1 MMLERFDNAFR
12 ESAVGRWFATL
23 EPNERTMV
31 TVLAGFLAIV
41 LVYLAIWRPLSEWSN
56 RADALYQRQI
66 AVLDWM
72 RLHESEARA
81 AGQRSDSTRE
91 SGSLL
96 TVVANSAAQAGIQ
109 LLRYQ
114 PEGSGGVSVVLQNQP
129 FNAVI
134 AWVAQLQ
141 QEDHVTVKQIS
152 IDAQT
157 EPGLI
162 NARIILI

>member
-1 MMLERFDNAFR
+1 MWSRFGNSFR
-12 ESAVGRWFATL
+12 ESSAGRWFAGL
-23 EPNERTMV
+23 QPNERTMV
-31 TVLAGFLAIV
+31 ASLVAFLVVVLLYTTV
-41 LVYLAIWRPLSEWSN
+41 WRPLSEWSN

-72 RLHESEARA
+72 RLHENEAKA
-81 AGQRSDSTRE
+81 AGQRSDTARE

-96 TVVANSAAQAGIQ
+96 TVVANSAAHAGLQ

-114 PEGSGGVSVVLQNQP
+114 PEGSGGVSVVLQNQS
-129 FNAVI
+129 FDALIGWI
-134 AWVAQLQ
+134 AELGQDNQ
-141 QEDHVTVKQIS
+141 VTVKQIS

-157 EPGLI
+157 EPGLV

>member
-1 MMLERFDNAFR
+1 MMRERLDNAFR
-12 ESAVGRWFATL
+12 GSAIGRWFATL

-31 TVLAGFLAIV
+31 TVLAAFLVVV
-41 LVYLAIWRPLSEWSN
+41 LLYLAIWRPLSEWSN

-96 TVVANSAAQAGIQ
+96 TVVANSAAHAGVQ

-114 PEGSGGVSVVLQNQP
+114 PEGSGGVSVVLQNQS

-134 AWVAQLQ
+134 AWVAELE

-152 IDAQT
+152 IDAQS

>member
-12 ESAVGRWFATL
+12 ESAIGRWFATL

-31 TVLAGFLAIV
+31 TVLAGFLVVV
-41 LVYLAIWRPLSEWSN
+41 LLYLAIWRPLSEWSN
-56 RADALYQRQI
+56 HADALYQRQI

-96 TVVANSAAQAGIQ
+96 TVVANSAAHAGVQ

-114 PEGSGGVSVVLQNQP
+114 PEGSGGVSVVLQNQS

-134 AWVAQLQ
+134 AWVAELE

>member
-12 ESAVGRWFATL
+12 ESAIGRWFATL

-31 TVLAGFLAIV
+31 TVLAGFLVAV
-41 LVYLAIWRPLSEWSN
+41 LLYLSIWRPVSDWCN

-81 AGQRSDSTRE
+81 AGQRSESTRE

-96 TVVANSAAQAGIQ
+96 TVVANSAAHAGVQ

-114 PEGSGGVSVVLQNQP
+114 PEGGGGVSVVLQNQS

-134 AWVAQLQ
+134 AWVAALE

-157 EPGLI
+157 EPGLV